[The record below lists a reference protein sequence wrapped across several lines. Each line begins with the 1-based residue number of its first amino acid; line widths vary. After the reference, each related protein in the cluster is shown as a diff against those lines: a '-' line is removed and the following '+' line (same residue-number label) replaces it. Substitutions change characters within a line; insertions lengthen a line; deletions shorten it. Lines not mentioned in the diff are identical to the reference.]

1 MGIADSGF
9 AYRHCFWRRVRM
21 NQIPFL
27 SLLGLIL
34 CGAGGMVLNVVFR
47 PALKLA
53 GLFLLYLGGSVMLLS
68 ICSFQMC
75 AALVVCGIGVVVL
88 LGSALRERPV
98 KRRTYEDNREWFFFR
113 LLLSLMLGVV
123 AYTASDLMRFWI
135 PIRSTVLFISIWIG
149 LMGLFGL
156 SLDDEMPYRCIY
168 LQSLCIVFTV
178 CYIYME
184 NSVLILAFLSVINLL
199 MAFGGTVLSMGGNEG
214 QSKEQAV

>member
-1 MGIADSGF
+1 
-9 AYRHCFWRRVRM
+9 M
-21 NQIPFL
+21 NRIPLL
-27 SLLGLIL
+27 SLFGLVL
-34 CGAGGMVLNVVFR
+34 CGAGGVFLNVMFR
-47 PALKLA
+47 PILKLA
-53 GLFLLYLGGSVMLLS
+53 GLFLLYLGGSVMLLN

-88 LGSALRERPV
+88 LGSAQRERPV
-98 KRRTYEDNREWFFFR
+98 SGRTYENNREWFYFR

-135 PIRSTVLFISIWIG
+135 PIRSTVLFLSIWIG

-156 SLDDEMPYRCIY
+156 SLDDEMLYRCVY

-199 MAFGGTVLSMGGNEG
+199 MAFGGTVLSMGGKKAQNE
-214 QSKEQAV
+214 EQLV